1 MILAEKIMNLRKQN
15 GWSQEELASRLDIS
29 RQSVSKWESGAS
41 VPELDKIV
49 RLSEIFGVSTD
60 YLLRE
65 SEETIPDV
73 IFAQESCSETQ
84 ETRRVDMAEAAA
96 YLDTVQNSAKKM
108 AAGVAVCVLSPVPL
122 IVLGG
127 MSEEKVISITEN
139 MAGAIG
145 LTILLLVIAAATAC
159 FIMTG
164 MNMEKYKYLE
174 TDALSLSN
182 DTAEMAAAKKEEFE
196 PVYRKCVVAGV
207 TLCIISAVPLMVAS
221 AFDVE
226 ILYIYCVGILL
237 AMVSC
242 GTFLFVWSGTVWGS
256 FQKLLEE
263 GDYTREKKFSDKKNG
278 NLKTVYWCTV
288 TAIYLGVSFLT
299 KRWDISW
306 IIWVLAGVLFAAV
319 LGIAAMMR
327 NSSNK
332 EE

>member
-1 MILAEKIMNLRKQN
+1 M
-15 GWSQEELASRLDIS
+15 
-29 RQSVSKWESGAS
+29 
-41 VPELDKIV
+41 
-49 RLSEIFGVSTD
+49 STD

-65 SEETIPDV
+65 SEEMMPDV
-73 IFAQESCSETQ
+73 VFEQESISEMQ

-96 YLDTVQNSAKKM
+96 YLDAVRDSAKKM
-108 AAGVAVCVLSPVPL
+108 AAGVAACILSPIPL

-127 MSEEKVISITEN
+127 MSGEKVISMTEN

-145 LTILLLVIAAATAC
+145 LTILLLVVAAAVAC
-159 FIMTG
+159 FILTG
-164 MNMEKYKYLE
+164 MKMEKYKYLE
-174 TDALSLSN
+174 TDVLSLSD
-182 DTAEMAAAKKEEFE
+182 DTAKMAAAKKDEFE

-207 TLCIISAVPLMVAS
+207 TLCIISAVPLMAAS

-226 ILYIYCVGILL
+226 IVYIYCVGILM
-237 AMVSC
+237 AMVAW

-278 NLKTVYWCTV
+278 NLKTVYWCTA

-319 LGIAAMMR
+319 LGIASMIR
-327 NSSNK
+327 KN
-332 EE
+332 